1 MRTIQACSPM
11 SEKFLYPSALQPLIE
26 LYDID
31 KESIHME
38 AKLAKK
44 TLGQKDNLEHISD
57 VFKSLIPLKDAFPEL
72 VKLVKIAMTIAVNTA
87 HCERSFSAL
96 KRIKTYLRSTMCEQR
111 LTDLAILSIE
121 RFQALYH

>member
-1 MRTIQACSPM
+1 
-11 SEKFLYPSALQPLIE
+11 
-26 LYDID
+26 
-31 KESIHME
+31 ME

-44 TLGQKDNLEHISD
+44 TLGQKENLEHISD

-72 VKLVKIAMTIAVNTA
+72 VKLIRVAITIAVNTA

-121 RFQALYH
+121 KEISGMFSLDEVIDRFAGIDQNRRMLL